1 MEEKQEKQL
10 ELLPKKQVDLRLQ
23 FIHRPI
29 RKRWYTRKYPFL
41 VQNEPFEYGLKIK
54 NIGAEPFSGATI
66 SEFKIT
72 SGGGLMGGFEQKALS
87 TPKIKA
93 LNPGEEFDFYFDRYT
108 FWHEGSIGTHC
119 QLIPDKEGEVIR
131 TYQHHRDHDFD
142 EPYSKENAWWH
153 DYYCQSQQQ
162 LLQTRTNNLILMLTV
177 ITVIEAV
184 FGLKDSFKAILGL
197 LAMAT
202 NQVTLLLQWLAS

>member
-1 MEEKQEKQL
+1 LEEKQEEQL

-29 RKRWYTRKYPFL
+29 RRRWFSRKYPFL
-41 VQNEPFEYGLKIK
+41 IQNEPFEYGLKIK
-54 NIGAEPFSGATI
+54 NIGSESFSGATI
-66 SEFKIT
+66 SEFTIS
-72 SGGGLMGGFEQKALS
+72 SGDGFSGFAQQAQS

-93 LNPGEEFDFYFDRYT
+93 LNPNEEYELYFDRYT
-108 FWHEGSIGTHC
+108 FWHEGSIGTRC
-119 QLIPDKEGEVIR
+119 KLSPDKEGEVIK

-142 EPYSKENAWWH
+142 EPYKNENEWWH

-162 LLQTRTNNLILMLTV
+162 LLQTRTNNLILVLTV

-184 FGLKDSFKAILGL
+184 FGLKYSLKLIIGSIAWGL
-197 LAMAT
+197 SQLT
-202 NQVTLLLQWLAS
+202 TLLQWLAS